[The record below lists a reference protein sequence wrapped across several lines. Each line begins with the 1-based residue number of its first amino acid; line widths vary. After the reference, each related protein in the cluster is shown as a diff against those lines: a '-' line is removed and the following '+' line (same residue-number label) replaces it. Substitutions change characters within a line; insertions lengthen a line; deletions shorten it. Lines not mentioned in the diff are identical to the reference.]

1 MNSNNTLLLVL
12 FLLTQIAFG
21 QTDGEKLIHG
31 KIFADSTSVDRID
44 VVNLV
49 NEKVTRTDKNGDFFI
64 LAKAGDVL
72 VFSAINLDFKRKVIE
87 EEDLKLDVVIINMT
101 PKIEELNEVIVK
113 NKSTEGISIISGQKS
128 YTPAER
134 KLYTAKSGILD
145 RPINW
150 ISGRTAMLEKEVVVE
165 RKERLL
171 SKIEIL
177 YEDKYYIETLKI
189 PSHYIRDFQYYSI
202 EDASF
207 VAALKAKNKG
217 MMRFLIGKLAVTYN
231 QIIANEK

>member
-1 MNSNNTLLLVL
+1 M
-12 FLLTQIAFG
+12 TQIAFG
-21 QTDGEKLIHG
+21 QTDSEKLIHG
-31 KIFADSTSVDRID
+31 KIFADSAAVERID

-87 EEDLKLDVVIINMT
+87 EEDLKSDVVIIIMT

-113 NKSTEGISIISGQKS
+113 NKSTEGTSDTRGQKT

-134 KLYTAKSGILD
+134 KLYAARSGILD

-150 ISGRTAMLEKEVVVE
+150 MSGRTAMLKKEVVVE

-202 EDASF
+202 EDAGF

-217 MMRFLIGKLAVTYN
+217 MMRFLIGKLAVSYN